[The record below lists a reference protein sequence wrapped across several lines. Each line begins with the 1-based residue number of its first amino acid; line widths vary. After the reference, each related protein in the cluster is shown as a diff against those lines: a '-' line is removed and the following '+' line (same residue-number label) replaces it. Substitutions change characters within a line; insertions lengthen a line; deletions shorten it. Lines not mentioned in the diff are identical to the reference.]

1 MKRYII
7 LLVTI
12 LMVVSA
18 SAQSRSFEEFKKQ
31 QQSRFNQFKNEKQA
45 ELEAFR
51 KQQNERYAKFMEES
65 WQRFRAH
72 PAVLPKQEKRV
83 VPVIYQEPVV
93 EPTPEPIVEPT
104 PAPQPK
110 KEPKPEVEPT
120 PAPQPKEEPKP
131 EVKPEPAPQPK
142 EEPKPEVKPELTP
155 QPVVQPAPAPQPK
168 EEPKPEVKPE
178 PTPQPVVEPAPAPQP
193 KEEPKPEVKPELA
206 PEPEVEPTPA
216 PQPVV
221 EPTPT
226 PQPKEEPKPEVKP
239 EPAPQPVVE
248 PTPAPQPKEEPK
260 PILVKKEVVKVPKPA
275 PQPEPL
281 APVEPKEEIPH
292 EVCSVTFYGT
302 KVSVGFPTNETFKL
316 AGLSEKQLAKAWT
329 QLSNEAYDVTLN
341 NALAMRKKLAL
352 CDWGYIEMLQAIS
365 EKKYGKTNEA
375 VFMQA
380 FLLSQSGYKIR
391 LATDDKQLYLL
402 VATQHNLFS
411 MPFFILDGNKFY
423 ALNCKSQELSI
434 CKAKFDQE
442 KAISMQLRQE
452 QKLATKNTEVRKLTS
467 KYGVT
472 AQVSVNKNMI
482 DFFNDYPSAYIGND
496 ATTRWAVYAN
506 TPLEKSIKET
516 LYPTLKKATAGLS
529 ERDAVNKILN
539 FVQTAF
545 VYEYDEEVWGGD
557 RAFFATETLH
567 YPYADCED
575 RSILFSRLVRDILG
589 LDVVLI
595 YYPGHLATAVAFTQE
610 VYGDYLMHN
619 NRKYIVCDPTYINA
633 PLGRTMPGMN
643 NQEAQI
649 IIL

>member
-83 VPVIYQEPVV
+83 VPVIYQEPEVEPVV
-93 EPTPEPIVEPT
+93 EPTPEPIVEP
-104 PAPQPK
+104 APQPV
-110 KEPKPEVEPT
+110 VEPT

-155 QPVVQPAPAPQPK
+155 QPVVEPTPAPQPK

-193 KEEPKPEVKPELA
+193 KEEPKPEVKPE
-206 PEPEVEPTPA
+206 PA

-221 EPTPT
+221 EP
-226 PQPKEEPKPEVKP
+226 
-239 EPAPQPVVE
+239 A
-248 PTPAPQPKEEPK
+248 PAPQPKEEPK

>member
-1 MKRYII
+1 
-7 LLVTI
+7 
-12 LMVVSA
+12 MVVSA

-83 VPVIYQEPVV
+83 VPVIYQEPEVEPVV
-93 EPTPEPIVEPT
+93 EPTPEPIVEPA

-110 KEPKPEVEPT
+110 VEPKPEVKPEPAPQPLVEPT

-131 EVKPEPAPQPK
+131 EVKPEPAPQPVVEPAPAPQPK
-142 EEPKPEVKPELTP
+142 EEPKPEVKPEPAPEPVVEPTPAPQPKEEPKPEVKPEPTP

-178 PTPQPVVEPAPAPQP
+178 PAPQPVVEPA
-193 KEEPKPEVKPELA
+193 
-206 PEPEVEPTPA
+206 
-216 PQPVV
+216 
-221 EPTPT
+221 
-226 PQPKEEPKPEVKP
+226 
-239 EPAPQPVVE
+239 
-248 PTPAPQPKEEPK
+248 PAPQPKEEPK

>member
-51 KQQNERYAKFMEES
+51 KQQNERYAKFIEES

-83 VPVIYQEPVV
+83 VPVIYQEPEVEPVV
-93 EPTPEPIVEPT
+93 EP
-104 PAPQPK
+104 A
-110 KEPKPEVEPT
+110 
-120 PAPQPKEEPKP
+120 
-131 EVKPEPAPQPK
+131 
-142 EEPKPEVKPELTP
+142 
-155 QPVVQPAPAPQPK
+155 
-168 EEPKPEVKPE
+168 
-178 PTPQPVVEPAPAPQP
+178 PQPVVEPAPAPQP
-193 KEEPKPEVKPELA
+193 KEEPKPEVKPE
-206 PEPEVEPTPA
+206 PA

-221 EPTPT
+221 EP
-226 PQPKEEPKPEVKP
+226 
-239 EPAPQPVVE
+239 A
-248 PTPAPQPKEEPK
+248 PAPQPKEEPK

-341 NALAMRKKLAL
+341 NVLAMRKKLAL

>member
-83 VPVIYQEPVV
+83 VPVIYQEPEVEPVV
-93 EPTPEPIVEPT
+93 EPTPEPIVEP
-104 PAPQPK
+104 A
-110 KEPKPEVEPT
+110 
-120 PAPQPKEEPKP
+120 
-131 EVKPEPAPQPK
+131 
-142 EEPKPEVKPELTP
+142 
-155 QPVVQPAPAPQPK
+155 
-168 EEPKPEVKPE
+168 
-178 PTPQPVVEPAPAPQP
+178 PQPVVEPAPAPQP
-193 KEEPKPEVKPELA
+193 KEEPKPEVKPE
-206 PEPEVEPTPA
+206 PA

-221 EPTPT
+221 
-226 PQPKEEPKPEVKP
+226 Q
-239 EPAPQPVVE
+239 